1 MEYRKLYLGTETPGE
16 KYFAKHYNR
25 GQLIYEY
32 VEVYLQK
39 VPTDVCVLEVGCSS
53 GETLKFFREKAC
65 AVCGVD
71 LDKERISYGR
81 EERGLYYGTLA
92 EVPFDRE
99 PDLVIYSQT
108 LEHLLDP
115 VEELKAVSSILGKG
129 LVFVGVPGIK
139 CLAQTH
145 FMDFLRLLQNAH
157 TYHFTLTTLKNV
169 MRIGG
174 FSMVRGDERI
184 WSIFGRSTETD
195 PREYESDYE
204 EVMAFLRRME
214 RLQRLVPFKDE
225 LQTIGKGLLSVLPR
239 LVKWI

>member
-1 MEYRKLYLGTETPGE
+1 
-16 KYFAKHYNR
+16 
-25 GQLIYEY
+25 
-32 VEVYLQK
+32 
-39 VPTDVCVLEVGCSS
+39 
-53 GETLKFFREKAC
+53 
-65 AVCGVD
+65 VCGVD

-81 EERGLYYGTLA
+81 EEHGLDLYYGTLA

-115 VEELKAVSSILGKG
+115 VEELKAVSSILGEG
-129 LVFVGVPGIK
+129 LVFVRVPGIK

-145 FMDFLRLLQNAH
+145 FMDFLCLLQNAH

-184 WSIFGRSTETD
+184 WSIFRRSTETD

-204 EVMAFLRRME
+204 EVGAFAASCAVQGRIANDWKRVAECITEVGEMDLNRRYGRCAGSSRASE
-214 RLQRLVPFKDE
+214 
-225 LQTIGKGLLSVLPR
+225 
-239 LVKWI
+239 